1 MPDSEHTTD
10 TKHNKSGFTFT
21 QHAKNNSCGTMQVR
35 KPSMVNALECQR
47 IQQNDTL
54 CSQRG

>member
-21 QHAKNNSCGTMQVR
+21 QHAKNNSCGAKQVR
-35 KPSMVNALECQR
+35 KPTMVNALECQR
-47 IQQNDTL
+47 I
-54 CSQRG
+54 